1 MILRAYVNVLLIYS
15 FLMIELK
22 NITKSFHQ
30 KDRVVTAL
38 AGISLTV
45 GEGKIVGVI
54 GASGAGKSTLIRCVN
69 LLERPTSGDVVVD
82 GVNLLS
88 LSSAQLTVAR
98 RQIGMIFQHF
108 NLLSSRTVS
117 QNIAFPL
124 ELASTPKSV
133 VKQRVNDLLALV
145 GLEDKANDYPSSLSG
160 GQKQRVAI
168 ARSLANNPKVL
179 LCDEATSALDPE
191 TTGSILKLLKDINQ
205 RLNITILM
213 ITHEMNVVKAICDEV
228 AVISAGRLV
237 EQGTVADIFAHPQ
250 TDLTKNFISSSIEIE
265 IPVGFSQRLV
275 HTYEAGKN
283 PLVRLDFNGE
293 STNDPVLSEA
303 ARAFGI
309 DCNII
314 VARMEYAGNVKFG
327 VMLIEFIIKPEDTD
341 RLISF
346 FESRQVKTEVLG
358 YV

>member
-1 MILRAYVNVLLIYS
+1 
-15 FLMIELK
+15 MIELN
-22 NITKSFHQ
+22 NITKTFHQ
-30 KDRVVTAL
+30 KDRTVTAL
-38 AGISLTV
+38 AGVSLTV
-45 GEGKIVGVI
+45 RPGKIVGVI

-69 LLERPTSGDVVVD
+69 LLERPTSGEVIVD
-82 GVNLLS
+82 GQDMLS

-108 NLLSSRTVS
+108 NLLSSRTVF

-124 ELASTPKSV
+124 ELANTPNREVQKR
-133 VKQRVNDLLALV
+133 VKDLLALV
-145 GLEDKANDYPSSLSG
+145 GLEDKENDYPSSLSG

-228 AVISAGRLV
+228 AVISGGKLV

-250 TDLTKNFISSSIEIE
+250 TELTKNFIASSIEIE
-265 IPVGFSQRLV
+265 IPAGFRQRMV
-275 HTYEAGKN
+275 DAYEPGKN
-283 PLVRLDFNGE
+283 PLMRLDFNGE
-293 STNDPVLSEA
+293 STNDPILSEA

-314 VARMEYAGNVKFG
+314 VARMEYAGSVKFG
-327 VMLIEFIIKPEDTD
+327 VMLIEFIIKPEDTST
-341 RLISF
+341 LITF
-346 FESRQVKTEVLG
+346 FESKQVKTEVVG